1 MPEGGPCG
9 APEAGSSRSKQVQR
23 SVKRTPSYDQ
33 LLPDANF
40 RWNHLQ
46 RVQLLEHVNG
56 DIGVSTR

>member
-33 LLPDANF
+33 LLPDADLKMESSSKSSII
-40 RWNHLQ
+40 RACQW
-46 RVQLLEHVNG
+46 
-56 DIGVSTR
+56 